1 VTRTGGATGTGG
13 TGTGTV
19 VVGAGTGATG
29 TGAGAGGTSTGVRGT
44 GAGPARPA
52 TGARGLTYADAGVD
66 VEAGDRAVA
75 MMRASVEATHGPRVL
90 GGLGGFAGLWSFDP
104 GRWQDPVLASSADG
118 VGTKLLVARALDR
131 HDTVGLDLVAM
142 VVDDLVVAGAEPLF
156 LLDYLAVGRLVPER
170 VATIVAGVAEGC
182 RLAGC
187 ALLGG
192 ETAEHPDGM
201 EPDAYDLAG
210 FGVGVAERDR
220 LLGPERVRAGDV
232 LLAMAS
238 TGLHANGFS
247 LVRHALARAGVG
259 YDLVLPELGAP
270 IGEVLLTPTR
280 IYARDVLDLVAAGV
294 ELHALCH
301 VTGGGLPGN
310 LPRSLPPGLAARVDR
325 ASWEP
330 PPIFQ
335 VVKDLGRV
343 ADAEMARSTNLGV
356 GMVGVLPAN
365 GAARAIELLA
375 AAGVDAWVMGEVAP
389 A

>member
-1 VTRTGGATGTGG
+1 MTRAEGPGRAGQAPAARRGGG
-13 TGTGTV
+13 
-19 VVGAGTGATG
+19 
-29 TGAGAGGTSTGVRGT
+29 
-44 GAGPARPA
+44 
-52 TGARGLTYADAGVD
+52 GLTYAGAGVD
-66 VEAGDRAVA
+66 VDAGDRAVA
-75 MMRASVEATHGPRVL
+75 MMRAAVEATHGPRVL

-104 GRWQDPVLASSADG
+104 GRWRDPVLASSADG
-118 VGTKLLVARALDR
+118 VGTKLLVAQALGR

-156 LLDYLAVGRLVPER
+156 LLDYLAVGHLDPER
-170 VATIVAGVAEGC
+170 AATIVAGVAEGC

-192 ETAEHPDGM
+192 ETAEHPDAM

-210 FGVGVAERDR
+210 FAVGVAERDR
-220 LLGPERVRAGDV
+220 LLGPDRVRAGDV

-259 YDLVLPELGAP
+259 YERVLPELGAP
-270 IGEVLLTPTR
+270 VGEVLLTPTR
-280 IYARDVLDLVAAGV
+280 IYARDVLDLVASGV
-294 ELHALCH
+294 GLHALCH

-310 LPRSLPPGLAARVDR
+310 LPRSLPPGLAARVDW

-330 PPIFQ
+330 PPIFR
-335 VVKDLGRV
+335 VVKDLGGV
-343 ADAEMARSTNLGV
+343 ADTEMARSTNLGV

-365 GAARAIELLA
+365 GAARAIGLLA
-375 AAGVDAWVMGEVAP
+375 ARGIDAWVMGEVAP
-389 A
+389 S